1 MFWTLFSLHGDLIAG
16 QNSMAKNDESLKEQ
30 LTNVLTTIITSQNK
44 SIEGQNTIKQ
54 ELFIFTKFN
63 KEKLEE
69 VEKAVIDLSNP
80 GLMNKKTETE
90 VSTSDPVQRSSTPA

>member
-1 MFWTLFSLHGDLIAG
+1 
-16 QNSMAKNDESLKEQ
+16 MAKNDESLKEQ

-69 VEKAVIDLSNP
+69 VEKAELLICQTLGSWIRRLKPKYQPQILCRDH
-80 GLMNKKTETE
+80 
-90 VSTSDPVQRSSTPA
+90 QRLIIVNNIS